1 MNADWLDLLRE
12 MRDSGVRFLL
22 VGAHAVGV
30 HGVPRA
36 TRDLDV
42 WVDPT
47 RENAARVVGALARFG
62 APLAAIGV
70 RQSDFEN
77 PNSVVQIG
85 VPPNRIDL
93 MTSLSGLSDFSTAW
107 ARRKS
112 AAVGGVEVEVL
123 GLEDLL
129 VNKRA
134 AGRDKDKVDIRELRS
149 LGG

>member
-1 MNADWLDLLRE
+1 MNADWVDLLRE
-12 MRDSGVRFLL
+12 LQASGVRFLL

-42 WVDPT
+42 WIDPT
-47 RENAARVVGALARFG
+47 RENALRVIDALARFG

-70 RQSDFEN
+70 EQADFET
-77 PNSVVQIG
+77 PNRVVQIG

-93 MTSLSGLSDFSTAW
+93 MTSLSGLPEFSRAW
-107 ARRKS
+107 DRRKS
-112 AAVGGVEVEVL
+112 ATVWGVAVEVL

-134 AGRDKDKVDIRELRS
+134 SGRDKDGVDIRELGK
-149 LGG
+149 LG

>member
-12 MRDSGVRFLL
+12 LRASEVRFLL

-47 RENAARVVGALARFG
+47 RENSARVIDALARFG
-62 APLAAIGV
+62 APLASIGV
-70 RQSDFEN
+70 QRSDFET
-77 PNSVVQIG
+77 PDRVVQIG

-93 MTSLSGLSDFSTAW
+93 MTSLSGLPEFSSAW
-107 ARRKS
+107 DRRKS
-112 AAVGGVEVEVL
+112 ATIGGVAVEVL

-134 AGRDKDKVDIRELRS
+134 SGRDKDRVDLRELGS
-149 LGG
+149 LG